1 MDNISLAKS
10 LLESDDWQ
18 ALIDHLADDV
28 VFKAT
33 IPEGT
38 PISGERRGKD
48 AVIEHFVNLGNI
60 LEFRPE
66 QAQQYFGDG
75 DRVVVLGTESV
86 EIKQSGVT
94 VPHSEYATVL
104 DFREGLITR
113 FLVIQDLTAVV
124 DAYRGNSPV

>member
-1 MDNISLAKS
+1 MDNISLARS

-38 PISGERRGKD
+38 PISGERRGKG
-48 AVIEHFVNLGNI
+48 AVVEHLTNLGDI
-60 LEFRPE
+60 LEFRLEEPQE
-66 QAQQYFGDG
+66 YFGRG
-75 DRVVVLGTESV
+75 DRVVVLGKESV
-86 EIKQSGVT
+86 EVKASGIT

-104 DFREGLITR
+104 DIRNGLITR

-124 DAYRGNSPV
+124 DAYRSH